1 MTSLL
6 DGTGFVGM
14 NAIYKE
20 NLKNYFNFLDTELEE
35 NNLKIH
41 PEQIYN
47 MDETGI
53 PLILDH
59 LKLLLFRVRRK
70 FNINAWDQSIRLFLD
85 AVEQAK

>member
-6 DGTGFVGM
+6 DSTGFVGM

-20 NLKNYFNFLDTELEE
+20 NLKNYFNFLNTELEE

-59 LKLLLFRVRRK
+59 LKLLLFGFRRK
-70 FNINAWDQSIRLFLD
+70 FNINAWDQTVRLLFLD
-85 AVEQAK
+85 AAVE